1 MAKRSI
7 RDIEN
12 IWSNV
17 EGVKKLSDR
26 VIGFGPFGLG
36 LDALLTWIPVV
47 GTVYT
52 VGTGGWLILQAVRAK
67 ASPATLA
74 RMAAYMAID
83 RALADVRSKNCGAV
97 PAHLRDA
104 HYKGAAKLGHGTAYI
119 YPHSY
124 PGHFTPQQYLPDEM
138 RGAHYYEP
146 TENGEEKR
154 LQEYLGRCWPERWG
168 YLVWA

>member
-7 RDIEN
+7 RDIEK

-52 VGTGGWLILQAVRAK
+52 AGTGGWLLMQAVRAK
-67 ASPATLA
+67 APPATLA

-83 RALADVRSKNCGAV
+83 TATGSVPIAGDVV
-97 PAHLRDA
+97 DTFFPA
-104 HYKGAAKLGHGTAYI
+104 
-119 YPHSY
+119 S
-124 PGHFTPQQYLPDEM
+124 
-138 RGAHYYEP
+138 
-146 TENGEEKR
+146 
-154 LQEYLGRCWPERWG
+154 
-168 YLVWA
+168 